1 MTADKTNLD
10 QQVAAERSD
19 VHQVNVSSL
28 STTSANVGSF
38 SAGGLVNGAQGLPVA
53 GYRKQQPQWALDL
66 VNANKIE
73 EEKALRNLDFHASRG
88 TELDQRAVAVA
99 RTKIQEAYMWL
110 NRAVFQPQ
118 RLEGDL

>member
-10 QQVAAERSD
+10 PNDQAERIVAPAD
-19 VHQVNVSSL
+19 
-28 STTSANVGSF
+28 
-38 SAGGLVNGAQGLPVA
+38 GAKGLPVA
-53 GYRKQQPQWALDL
+53 GYKRVQPQWALDL

-73 EEKALRNLDFHASRG
+73 EEKALRNIDHHASLG
-88 TELDQRAVAVA
+88 NEVDQRAVALA